1 MSLTRQPYKGV
12 KRQKIEIRLPVGLIS
27 VIDQKAGLDG
37 VSRTQKITDYLEQAI
52 GGKQVVEAQE
62 APQGSLVEQILKCAI
77 ETNYIAATVYGN
89 AKGRITSNLASEAS
103 AVAKKKILEIV
114 GNQNND
120 LGGNV

>member
-52 GGKQVVEAQE
+52 GGKQVVETQE
-62 APQGSLVEQILKCAI
+62 VPQGYLVEQILKCVI
-77 ETNYIAATVYGN
+77 ETNYIASTVYGN
-89 AKGRITSNLASEAS
+89 SKGRMTSNLASEAS